1 MERGIGIEPELH
13 FQYYLKH
20 LEDGGDGDRFRG
32 RGRGA
37 GSVKWK
43 KRGSSVFT
51 MHATGNIARG
61 MPKILARKTKSGRK
75 RQGCFVCRIDL
86 VKKKKKNAN
95 QCFLSK
101 SILI

>member
-51 MHATGNIARG
+51 IGQC
-61 MPKILARKTKSGRK
+61 MPLAISLEACLKSL
-75 RQGCFVCRIDL
+75 QGKLNPEESDRV
-86 VKKKKKNAN
+86 V
-95 QCFLSK
+95 SYVG
-101 SILI
+101 SI